1 MENMTHYMELL
12 GANQPWNL
20 LLFMVVPVLCAE
32 TLAIS
37 ELYLLDTRN
46 FHGAAARLSRC
57 TGIFG
62 GAYMAAVTVYLTVTS
77 AVPLTL
83 SGGWRGPA
91 DVIAVGFYLLSAL
104 PFAGI
109 FLLETGLL
117 ARGRGEREKQKVHA
131 VLIAVYLVAA
141 HIAMV
146 FGMLNTN
153 LFRAAAD
160 MGGMAGM

>member
-12 GANQPWNL
+12 SANQPWNL

-37 ELYLLDTRN
+37 ELYLLYTRN
-46 FHGAAARLSRC
+46 FGGAAARLSRF

-62 GAYMAAVTVYLTVTS
+62 GVYMAAVAVYLTAAS

-83 SGGWRGPA
+83 THGWRGPA
-91 DVIAVGFYLLSAL
+91 DVIAVGVYLLSAL

-117 ARGRGEREKQKVHA
+117 GRGRTGLEKQKLHA
-131 VLIAVYLVAA
+131 VLVAVYLVAA

-146 FGMLNTN
+146 FGMLSTE
-153 LFRAAAD
+153 LFGAV
-160 MGGMAGM
+160 GGMAGM